1 LKIKPL
7 EDRFEI
13 DIFWSDEDDAYI
25 AAVPDIPYCTAWGE
39 SYEEALAQIRVAIRG
54 NIETAREF
62 GHPIPQPKTRQVS

>member
-1 LKIKPL
+1 MKPSV

-25 AAVPDIPYCTAWGE
+25 AVVPDIPYCTAWGE
-39 SYEEALAQIRVAIRG
+39 SYEEALVQVRVAIRA

-62 GHPIPQPKTRQVS
+62 GHPIPQSRVRSIP